1 MKKTEWIPH
10 FKSAGYCG
18 PAVKVA
24 AGVSVIQ
31 LYEEADAR
39 GFAVVAGA
47 CPVRYPYFFVGALL
61 TFPHLDCWVRWWIH
75 SGRWSFGLEFET
87 RSGSR

>member
-1 MKKTEWIPH
+1 MGKSTGAGGLAIWTGNMKKTEWIPQ

-47 CPVRYPYFFVGALL
+47 CPV
-61 TFPHLDCWVRWWIH
+61 
-75 SGRWSFGLEFET
+75 S
-87 RSGSR
+87 